1 MKSSRPVITLL
12 GNNSGRNLGDA
23 AILSSILNSF
33 QSELPNAEFL
43 VPSINPSFIDENYG
57 EYFNVEGVDVRPLT
71 GSIRLLGIPTV
82 KALAKSDI
90 AMICDGIIF
99 GRKLFSVHNF
109 LITLIFL
116 VPFARYFK
124 CKIVAYCCGI
134 GPFPSRLS
142 EHMARWLLNS
152 CDMIIMRESESKR
165 VAEALGV
172 TKPIE
177 IRGDVAFLN
186 PISPKAEGEKILAAV
201 GIDATRPIIGVNVTP
216 YIDSWLRKS
225 ERLADPE
232 SFLDTVAQGLEF
244 AYRRI
249 GDQPQYVIFSCSP
262 MDEEYSRM
270 LGRMID
276 APVVTNSDYLSHD
289 IQSVMREC
297 QLFVGMR
304 FHSLILSSS
313 VGVPIVGMVY
323 APKVRDYFSFLDCTD
338 VALELI
344 DITPE
349 VLADTVVVSWN
360 NRAHL
365 GERQTST
372 VESLRGAAAT
382 SVKEVVRRYF
392 PMLYR
397 AKKPANG
404 NSKDGVQMMKGE
416 RKEKFRAV

>member
-33 QSELPNAEFL
+33 QNELPNAEFL
-43 VPSINPSFIDENYG
+43 VPSINPKFIDENYG

-71 GSIRLLGIPTV
+71 GSIRLLGIPTIR
-82 KALAKSDI
+82 ALAKSDV

-124 CKIVAYCCGI
+124 CKLVAFCCGI

-142 EHMARWLLNS
+142 EYMARWLLNS

-165 VAEALGV
+165 VAEELGV
-172 TKPIE
+172 TRPIE
-177 IRGDVAFLN
+177 VRGDVAFLN
-186 PISPKAEGEKILAAV
+186 PISPKAEGIRILTDL
-201 GIDATRPIIGVNVTP
+201 GIDTARPIIGVNVTP

-225 ERLADPE
+225 ERLANPE

-244 AYRRI
+244 AFRRI
-249 GDQPQYVIFSCSP
+249 GDEPQYVVFSCSP

-323 APKVRDYFSFLDCTD
+323 APKVRDYFSFMDCSD

-349 VLADTVVVSWN
+349 ILADTVVAAWE
-360 NRAHL
+360 NRVHL
-365 GERQTST
+365 GERQGR
-372 VESLRGAAAT
+372 VIESLRGAAAT

-392 PMLYR
+392 PMLFR
-397 AKKPANG
+397 AKKPAG
-404 NSKDGVQMMKGE
+404 GSSKVGTDKGE